1 LKALALVATL
11 VTGALLLYSTADF
24 AEWGSVD
31 SPPNRHVSV
40 YYVENAVQ
48 ETHVPNIVTAVLGDY
63 RGYDTMFELVVIYC
77 AGTAVMAILRRRDDE
92 GEEGTGK
99 EGDAS

>member
-1 LKALALVATL
+1 MKALALVATF

-31 SPPNRHVSV
+31 SPPNQHVSV
-40 YYVENAVQ
+40 GYIEEAVEK
-48 ETHVPNIVTAVLGDY
+48 THVPNLVTAVLGDY

-77 AGTAVMAILRRRDDE
+77 AGTAVMAVLRRRDDE
-92 GEEGTGK
+92 EDE
-99 EGDAS
+99 S

>member
-1 LKALALVATL
+1 LKSLALLATL

-31 SPPNRHVSV
+31 SPPNAHVSV
-40 YYVENAVQ
+40 GYIEKAVEQ
-48 ETHVPNIVTAVLGDY
+48 THVPNLVTAVLGDY

-77 AGTAVMAILRRRDDE
+77 AGTAVMAILRRREDEDDGGE
-92 GEEGTGK
+92 GK
-99 EGDAS
+99 S